1 MITYRYDLARVR
13 EFVRIQAS
21 KAGLSSYR
29 TGDLV
34 IAVSELAA
42 NTLRHTQGGGSLHIW
57 LELGEV
63 ICEVHDDGH
72 ITDPLVGRVRPAAA
86 AGHGHGIWVV
96 RQLCDDVD
104 IRSDSDGTTIQLRM
118 RITP

>member
-13 EFVRIQAS
+13 EFVRVQAG
-21 KAGLSSYR
+21 KAGLSAFR

-42 NTLRHTQGGGSLHIW
+42 NTLQHTQGSGSLHIW
-57 LELGEV
+57 VEPGEMV
-63 ICEVHDDGH
+63 CEIHDDGL
-72 ITDPLVGRVRPAAA
+72 IADPFVGRIRPEAT

-96 RQLCDDVD
+96 RQLCDAVD

-118 RITP
+118 RIAP

>member
-13 EFVRIQAS
+13 EFVRIQAG
-21 KAGLSSYR
+21 KAGLSGFR

-42 NTLRHTQGGGSLHIW
+42 NTLRHTRGGGSLHIW
-57 LELGEV
+57 VEPGEV
-63 ICEVHDDGH
+63 ICEIADDGH
-72 ITDPLVGRVRPAAA
+72 ITDPFVGRVRPAAD
-86 AGHGHGIWVV
+86 AGHGHGLWVV

-118 RITP
+118 RIFP

>member
-1 MITYRYDLARVR
+1 MITYRHDLARVR
-13 EFVRIQAS
+13 DFVRMQAG
-21 KAGLSSYR
+21 KAGLSALR

-57 LELGEV
+57 VDPGEV
-63 ICEVHDDGH
+63 ICEIHDDGH
-72 ITDPLVGRVRPAAA
+72 NTDPSGGRVRPAAT
-86 AGHGHGIWVV
+86 AGHGHGLWVV